1 MQVEKIVLG
10 ALGGLAAVL
19 TKFLGQD
26 YANIVEHASNL
37 TDAQI
42 ESYKVGYIILTPIL
56 MFLGALVAWASEE
69 RKRFK
74 LVALAVAAPALITTW
89 AGGTKGQ
96 KLASF
101 DLIAPAYAQ
110 PVAARN
116 VRSNAAAPEPERG
129 AWDKVQSGVGIFFGY
144 GRDPQRYWVIVGSYK
159 DKDAAQKFADA
170 LNKGSPDLHAWVGL
184 RLPDNP
190 YYPVIV
196 GEYALLSEAK
206 VLKQRALSSKLVK
219 EAYLSADR
227 NR

>member
-56 MFLGALVAWASEE
+56 MFLGALVAWASDE

-74 LVALAVAAPALITTW
+74 LIALAIAAPALITTW

-101 DLIAPAYAQ
+101 DLIAP
-110 PVAARN
+110 
-116 VRSNAAAPEPERG
+116 
-129 AWDKVQSGVGIFFGY
+129 
-144 GRDPQRYWVIVGSYK
+144 
-159 DKDAAQKFADA
+159 
-170 LNKGSPDLHAWVGL
+170 
-184 RLPDNP
+184 
-190 YYPVIV
+190 
-196 GEYALLSEAK
+196 
-206 VLKQRALSSKLVK
+206 
-219 EAYLSADR
+219 
-227 NR
+227 